1 MRLLE
6 EKYQF
11 TVKDFYQ
18 MTGGHLFCDRM
29 WNERLHRKTEE
40 CSRIQAENDR
50 LRAEIKRQRKEIKEY
65 AESTSWKVTAPLRAA
80 GKILNK

>member
-1 MRLLE
+1 
-6 EKYQF
+6 
-11 TVKDFYQ
+11 

-29 WNERLHRKTEE
+29 WNERMHRKSEE

-50 LRAEIKRQRKEIKEY
+50 LRAEIKRQRKEIKDY

-80 GKILNK
+80 GKILHK